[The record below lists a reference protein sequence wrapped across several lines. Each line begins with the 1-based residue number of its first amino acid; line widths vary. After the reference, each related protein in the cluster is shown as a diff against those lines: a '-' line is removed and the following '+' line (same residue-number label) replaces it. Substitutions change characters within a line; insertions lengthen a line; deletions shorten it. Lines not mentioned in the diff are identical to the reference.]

1 MKYVIYAVGIILVF
15 VGSFVMHGWLSWVVV
30 IVGVILTYVPS
41 AMSESEVV
49 GETDKTTLFLLL
61 LASNADGKVAESEG
75 KYIQEYIRRRG
86 LSEKQVKAV
95 MKLAED
101 PTKFRVAEDK
111 GQRLRLVDEVIGLVK
126 ADGKVTDEEK
136 KILEIVAD
144 AVKLSKEE
152 VFARLNK

>member
-1 MKYVIYAVGIILVF
+1 MKYVIYAVGIILVLC
-15 VGSFVMHGWLSWVVV
+15 GSFAMHGWLSWVVV

-41 AMSESEVV
+41 AMSESEAV
-49 GETDKTTLFLLL
+49 GETDKTTLFLL
-61 LASNADGKVAESEG
+61 AIAANADGEMSASED

-95 MKLAED
+95 MKLAAD
-101 PTKFRVAEDK
+101 PSKFKIAEDK
-111 GQRLRLVDEVIGLVK
+111 DLRLRLVDEVIGLVK
-126 ADGKVTDEEK
+126 ADGKVADEEK
-136 KILEIVAD
+136 KVLEIVAD